1 MCFGI
6 IKEPYI
12 RKYKDITKLEFLIL
26 SIFSILIIFF
36 GLYPNCIL
44 NLFHD
49 IVYFNIHKYVLFIHN
64 VI

>member
-49 IVYFNIHKYVLFIHN
+49 IVFFNIHKYILFISN
-64 VI
+64 NI